1 MNIVHRNTLAAT
13 NGQCAKMLQC
23 QAALPVPIWLPYLS
37 IRPLKQFGSC
47 NQHLVKDNLAEE
59 INGR

>member
-1 MNIVHRNTLAAT
+1 MVNVPKCFN
-13 NGQCAKMLQC
+13 AKQHFRFLYG
-23 QAALPVPIWLPYLS
+23 LPYLS